1 LSQFVLDASV
11 SLAWF
16 LDRPVPDLAVRVWQ
30 QLQEGARSIVP
41 ALWTVEMANGFAT
54 AERRG
59 ALTRSNLDRCLA
71 DIEMLMGGAIEYAA
85 TAVSLRQAFGTA
97 TAFRL
102 TAYDAVYL
110 EMARAEHLPLA
121 TLDRALI
128 AAASTA
134 GVSLFA

>member
-1 LSQFVLDASV
+1 LSRFVLDASV

-16 LDRPVPDLAVRVWQ
+16 LDRPVPELAVKVWQ
-30 QLQEGARSIVP
+30 QLQQGARAIVP
-41 ALWTVEMANGFAT
+41 TLWTVEMANGFAT

-59 ALTRSNLDRCLA
+59 ALARLNLDRCLS

-85 TAVSLRQAFGTA
+85 TAVSIRHTFGA
-97 TAFRL
+97 ASAFRL

-121 TLDRALI
+121 TLDRDLI
-128 AAASTA
+128 AAAAVA
-134 GVSLFA
+134 GVPLFA